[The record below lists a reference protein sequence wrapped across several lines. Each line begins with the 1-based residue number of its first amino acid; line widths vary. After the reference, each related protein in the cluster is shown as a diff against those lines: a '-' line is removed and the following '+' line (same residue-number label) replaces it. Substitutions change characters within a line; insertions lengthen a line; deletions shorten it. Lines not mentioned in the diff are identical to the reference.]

1 MVKRRWIQMD
11 KSSVSKATL
20 GRMPIYLDFLKG
32 METDE
37 STKYVS
43 ATMIARELK
52 LGEVQVR
59 KDLCAVSGAGKPK
72 TGYLRESLIKELED
86 FLGYNGLT
94 PTVLVGAGK
103 LGKALLEYDD
113 FHKYGIQIVAAFD
126 KNKEVVKYGNGKEIL
141 PMSTFKEVCEDKGVK
156 IGIITVGEGSA
167 QEVADTMVA
176 SGIKAI
182 WNFAPL
188 KLKIPNDVIIQQES
202 LALSLAHLRN
212 QLTNQYKIG
221 E

>member
-1 MVKRRWIQMD
+1 MD

-20 GRMPIYLDFLKG
+20 GRMPSYLGYLKG
-32 METDE
+32 LGADE
-37 STKYVS
+37 SKKYVS

-72 TGYLRESLIKELED
+72 LGYLRESLIKALED
-86 FLGYNGLT
+86 FLGYNRLT

-113 FHKYGIQIVAAFD
+113 FQKYGIEIVAAFD
-126 KNKEVVKYGNGKEIL
+126 RNKEAIKYGNNKEIL
-141 PMSTFKEVCEDKGVK
+141 PMSAFKEVCEKQDVK

-167 QEVADTMVA
+167 QEVADTMVV

-182 WNFAPL
+182 WNFAPI
-188 KLKIPNDVIIQQES
+188 KLKIPDEILVQQES

-212 QLTNQYKIG
+212 QLTNIK
-221 E
+221 